1 MHTAIMASDLCLIG
15 AAGLTSGGSVQSDAE
30 TASTSR
36 GQNQP
41 STMPQ
46 SLMRGPFA
54 VPAANDDRLRP
65 KYRALEYLASEFE
78 RAAQDGTTMAQDR
91 KEDRREDGEAF
102 ECPQCQARYK
112 IVRVIAGPQTID
124 RPVQCKVCAQP
135 FVSKDGDHILKYF
148 LIDRPKTGGPRIH

>member
-1 MHTAIMASDLCLIG
+1 MHAAIVASGLCLIG

-30 TASTSR
+30 IASISR
-36 GQNQP
+36 GQNQR
-41 STMPQ
+41 SRTPQ

-65 KYRALEYLASEFE
+65 KHCGLELE
-78 RAAQDGTTMAQDR
+78 RTAQDGTTMAQDP
-91 KEDRREDGEAF
+91 EQNPEQDGEDF

-112 IVRVIAGPQTID
+112 IVRVKAGPQTID

-135 FVSKDGDHILKYF
+135 FVSKDGEDILKYF

>member
-1 MHTAIMASDLCLIG
+1 MHAAIMASGLCLIG

-30 TASTSR
+30 IASTSR
-36 GQNQP
+36 GQNP
-41 STMPQ
+41 RSRTPQ

-65 KYRALEYLASEFE
+65 KHCALVLE
-78 RAAQDGTTMAQDR
+78 RATQDGTTMA
-91 KEDRREDGEAF
+91 EDPVEDGEDF

-112 IVRVIAGPQTID
+112 IVRVKAGPQTID

-135 FVSKDGDHILKYF
+135 FVSKDGEDILKYF

>member
-1 MHTAIMASDLCLIG
+1 MG

-36 GQNQP
+36 GQNQR
-41 STMPQ
+41 SRTPQ

-65 KYRALEYLASEFE
+65 KHCALELE
-78 RAAQDGTTMAQDR
+78 RATQDGTTMAQDR
-91 KEDRREDGEAF
+91 EQDPEQDRDEF
-102 ECPQCQARYK
+102 ECPQCQARYR
-112 IVRVIAGPQTID
+112 IVRAKAGPQTID

-135 FVSKDGDHILKYF
+135 FVSKDGEDILKYF